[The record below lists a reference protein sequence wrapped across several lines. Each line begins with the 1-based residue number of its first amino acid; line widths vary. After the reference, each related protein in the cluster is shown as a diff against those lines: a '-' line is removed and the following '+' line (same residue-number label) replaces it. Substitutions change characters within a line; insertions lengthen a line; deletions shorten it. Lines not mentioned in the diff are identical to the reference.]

1 MNAAALPTLSFLLLA
16 ATASSS
22 CSSTPKTDVGG
33 HDVGQL
39 NPCLSIAAC
48 CAACEGSAQC
58 TQAVYQE
65 NSGGGAANACY
76 FKGGGTPH
84 AAAEGLTLVSTGP
97 SPSPTPPAPG
107 PAPTPSPTPA
117 PEHPPSRSV
126 WPLPLRW
133 TYDSSGPWPSF
144 SGVKQRAVLAPT
156 FGIACADAP
165 TELAKACA
173 RYRRLMLV
181 GGEPI
186 ASNPENATMTL
197 AGLDVA
203 ITNPAASLSIG
214 VDESYSLTLG
224 NSSSGN
230 SSSGGGGGIVRASL
244 KAETQW
250 GAMRGL
256 ETFAQLVRWSGA
268 DPQDG
273 GVYVGNA
280 SYYVDN
286 IPFQL
291 DDAPRFLWRGL
302 MVDSSRH
309 FLPISTLKKALDA
322 MSYNKLNV
330 R

>member
-1 MNAAALPTLSFLLLA
+1 
-16 ATASSS
+16 
-22 CSSTPKTDVGG
+22 
-33 HDVGQL
+33 
-39 NPCLSIAAC
+39 
-48 CAACEGSAQC
+48 
-58 TQAVYQE
+58 
-65 NSGGGAANACY
+65 
-76 FKGGGTPH
+76 
-84 AAAEGLTLVSTGP
+84 
-97 SPSPTPPAPG
+97 
-107 PAPTPSPTPA
+107 
-117 PEHPPSRSV
+117 
-126 WPLPLRW
+126 
-133 TYDSSGPWPSF
+133 
-144 SGVKQRAVLAPT
+144 
-156 FGIACADAP
+156 
-165 TELAKACA
+165 
-173 RYRRLMLV
+173 MLV

-230 SSSGGGGGIVRASL
+230 SSSGGGGGGIVRASL